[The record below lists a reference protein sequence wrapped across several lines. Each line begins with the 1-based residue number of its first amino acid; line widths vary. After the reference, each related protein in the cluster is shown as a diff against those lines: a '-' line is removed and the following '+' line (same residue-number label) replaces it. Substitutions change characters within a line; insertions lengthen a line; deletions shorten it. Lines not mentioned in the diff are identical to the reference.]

1 MQKRAINEGATPA
14 YDGVHGDEVQIQ

>member
-14 YDGVHGDEVQIQ
+14 YDGVFGDEVQIQ